1 MNDVYSIYPVRPAC
15 KNNKYKKHINI
26 LSDNSLLKPLIDL
39 VGPLKYEIPI
49 WSSIE
54 DTILYTV
61 IGQMLS
67 NSASLSIIR
76 RLHRNLGSSS
86 AVFQW
91 AKRNYHRSGPIRGV
105 SQKKRKTLYQWLLY
119 ANSHPGVWEK
129 WKHLPLA
136 EYRREISNIWGFGR
150 WSADM
155 IAIFHLGRMDIWP
168 ETDNGI
174 KKASCLIFGTERYG
188 MIKRH
193 IAGCETITALYFWE
207 LLNKNLVSHF
217 KGNRHG

>member
-1 MNDVYSIYPVRPAC
+1 MNDVYSIYPAASICR
-15 KNNKYKKHINI
+15 NNKYKKYTGI
-26 LSDNSLLKPLIDL
+26 LSKNPRLKPLIKL
-39 VGPLKYEIPI
+39 IGPLKYKIPI
-49 WSSIE
+49 WPSIE

-67 NSASLSIIR
+67 NSASVSIIK
-76 RLHRNLGSSS
+76 RLHKSFGFSS

-91 AKRNYHRSGPIRGV
+91 AKKNYHKPGPIKGV
-105 SQKKRKTLYQWLLY
+105 SQKKRKALYQWVLY
-119 ANSHPGVWEK
+119 ADSHPEAWKK
-129 WKHLPLA
+129 WGQLPLT
-136 EYRREISNIWGFGR
+136 EYRKEINNIWGFGR

-174 KKASCLIFGTERYG
+174 KKVSRLIFGTDRYST
-188 MIKRH
+188 IKRH

-217 KGNRHG
+217 KADRHG